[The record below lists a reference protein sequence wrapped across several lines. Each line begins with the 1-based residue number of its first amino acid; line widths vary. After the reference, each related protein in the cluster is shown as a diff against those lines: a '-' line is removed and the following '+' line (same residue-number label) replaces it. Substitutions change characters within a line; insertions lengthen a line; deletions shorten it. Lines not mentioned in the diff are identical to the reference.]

1 MKLCGVQVCGV
12 LLLGSSCGYVGYD
25 GLWAMLGVL
34 WECWVC

>member
-12 LLLGSSCGYVGYD
+12 LLLGSSCGYD